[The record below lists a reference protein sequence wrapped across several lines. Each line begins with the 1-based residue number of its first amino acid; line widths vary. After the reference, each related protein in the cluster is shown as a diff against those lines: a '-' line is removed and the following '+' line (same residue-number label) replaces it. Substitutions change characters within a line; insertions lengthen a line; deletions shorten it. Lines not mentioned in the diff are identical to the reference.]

1 MAMQQ
6 PFRIGITGNM
16 GTGKSTVGR
25 YLQHLGYAVV
35 CADELTQALWQ
46 HDPLLR
52 TWALQAIGPEVLNA
66 QGQLQKAV
74 VAHAVFTTPALK
86 HQLEALIHP
95 AVREGIVAFFE
106 AHAGD
111 RLVFAQV
118 PLLFEGGPTSTGL
131 YDAVWVVSC
140 TEAQQH
146 QRLLQRG
153 MSDEAIA
160 QRLAHQWPLCEKE
173 ARATVV
179 LHNTGNEA
187 YLHQQVQQALQG
199 LQGLQAH

>member
-1 MAMQQ
+1 MQQ
-6 PFRIGITGNM
+6 PQRIGITGNM

-52 TWALQAIGPEVLNA
+52 TWALQAIGPQVLDA

-74 VAHAVFTTPALK
+74 VAHAVFTTPSLK

-106 AHAGD
+106 AHAAEKPVFAP
-111 RLVFAQV
+111 VFAQV

-153 MSDEAIA
+153 MSEEAIA
-160 QRLAHQWPLCEKE
+160 ERLAYQWPLCEKE

-187 YLHQQVQQALQG
+187 YLHQQVQRALQG
-199 LQGLQAH
+199 FK